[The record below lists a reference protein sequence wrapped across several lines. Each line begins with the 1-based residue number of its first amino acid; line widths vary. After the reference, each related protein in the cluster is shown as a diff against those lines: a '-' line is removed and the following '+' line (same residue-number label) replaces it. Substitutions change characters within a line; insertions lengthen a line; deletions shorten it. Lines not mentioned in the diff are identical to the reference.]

1 MNLAMNTYFPTKK
14 ILRLDSICL
23 GEWWQATIN

>member
-14 ILRLDSICL
+14 TLTIDSVCL
-23 GEWWQATIN
+23 EEWWQATFT